1 MAKPADIEAIL
12 RDGARRL
19 RERYAAPLLAELR
32 HAVGLRDLSQ
42 QTVNETKVANA
53 KAALPAFKQYRDT
66 DGRFYFKLA
75 DADGK
80 VLVQSNGF
88 DSPKDAGRLI
98 GVLKQAEQA
107 DAMETPEIV
116 LQVSAADVLAA
127 LAALRA
133 AEA

>member
-1 MAKPADIEAIL
+1 MPTPIPPGLIALHSNHTDSLLDAVAAWLQQHPL
-12 RDGARRL
+12 
-19 RERYAAPLLAELR
+19 APLESE
-32 HAVGLRDLSQ
+32 V
-42 QTVNETKVANA
+42 
-53 KAALPAFKQYRDT
+53 
-66 DGRFYFKLA
+66 
-75 DADGK
+75 

-116 LQVSAADVLAA
+116 LQVPVADVLAA
-127 LAALRA
+127 LAAVRS

>member
-1 MAKPADIEAIL
+1 MARPADIEAIL

-19 RERYAAPLLAELR
+19 RERYATPLLAELR

-42 QTVNETKVANA
+42 QPVAETRAAA
-53 KAALPAFKQYRDT
+53 KAALPVFKQYRDT
-66 DGRFYFKLA
+66 DSRFYFKLV
-75 DADGK
+75 DAEGN

-98 GVLKQAEQA
+98 GVLKRAEQA

-116 LQVSAADVLAA
+116 LQVPAADVLAA
-127 LAALRA
+127 LAALRD